1 MGVTFAEITLKNSSD
16 EVKAREGLIEE
27 HDVRMVTVQAV
38 VDTGAMS
45 LVINEDLQQKLGVK
59 TVKKR
64 FAQIANGQ
72 RVPCEETDPVDIIW
86 KDRDI
91 SLRAVVIPGAR
102 AVLLGAIPLEN
113 LDLMVNPV
121 TQELAGIHG
130 DDVEYFA
137 F

>member
-1 MGVTFAEITLKNSSD
+1 MGTTFAEITLKNSYD
-16 EVKAREGLIEE
+16 GEKAREGLIEE
-27 HDVRMVTVQAV
+27 QDVRSVTVQAV

-45 LVINEDLQQKLGVK
+45 LVINEELQEKLGVK

-72 RVPCEETDPVDIIW
+72 RVPCEGTDPVDIIW

-91 SLRAVVIPGAR
+91 SLRAVVIPGAK

-121 TQELAGIHG
+121 TQELVGIHG
-130 DDVEYFA
+130 NDVEYFA